1 MIMNASSMPR
11 TEAQLLKDL
20 RTTDDPTELLDKLF
34 DSIGYK
40 DDMKLRR
47 FLRNLSDLGYINIPM
62 WADNKPYFV
71 ELLDPDISP
80 RQHPSTININDNHSI
95 VIGDGARV
103 SRSSIRVNQ
112 EAKSIQNKT
121 GQQSFFEKH
130 PAICS
135 LVISFIVGFML
146 LFSFW
151 KDIVNT
157 IEGLL

>member
-1 MIMNASSMPR
+1 MGAYSMPR
-11 TEAQLLKDL
+11 TEAQLLKYL
-20 RTTDDPTELLDKLF
+20 RTADDPTELLGKLF
-34 DSIGYK
+34 DSIDYK

-47 FLRNLSDLGYINIPM
+47 FLRNLSDLGYISIPM

-71 ELLDPDISP
+71 ELLDSDISLK
-80 RQHPSTININDNHSI
+80 QHPSTININDNHSI

-103 SRSSIRVNQ
+103 SRSSIQVNQ

-121 GQQSFFEKH
+121 RQQSFFEKH
-130 PAICS
+130 PVVCS

-151 KDIVNT
+151 KDIVNA
-157 IEGLL
+157 IEGLF